1 MEIAGNF
8 LMHTER
14 RLIIRECGCS
24 RMRACIFMTPTF
36 NTIGLTTRFSE
47 FVFLLIG
54 TDGEVASPLGSG
66 FFIAPEVAMTAR
78 HVVKGF
84 WQEFQSYQKFPKL
97 KTEVEA
103 NFKVLAFQFFG
114 DKSEPA
120 VWYIEKTWISE
131 FTDTAFL
138 YLKPYND
145 KAKGYIWRD
154 QLELSMFEPFVGEQI
169 FAFGYPDSK
178 VELQTQPTP
187 SANWKLK
194 PTLSTGEV
202 KTVHERY
209 RDRGLL
215 TWPVIETNA
224 RFDHGMSGGPVF
236 NDKGQVCAM
245 VCGGIGS
252 EEEGYV
258 SSGSLLWLAMLTG
271 IDLQTDEIIAKEQYW
286 AFDLFDINFL
296 RQTGW
301 ETVFADKLKQFE
313 IINDDDDNHVIEWK
327 HGNEKQQVDEV

>member
-1 MEIAGNF
+1 
-8 LMHTER
+8 
-14 RLIIRECGCS
+14 
-24 RMRACIFMTPTF
+24 MTPTF
-36 NTIGLTTRFSE
+36 KTIGLTTRFSE

-54 TDGEVASPLGSG
+54 TDGEIASPLGSG
-66 FFIAPEVAMTAR
+66 FFIAPGVAMTAR

-84 WQEFQSYQKFPKL
+84 WDQFHIYQKFPKL
-97 KTEVEA
+97 KAEVEA
-103 NFKVLAFQFFG
+103 NFKVLALQFFG

-145 KAKGYIWRD
+145 KAKGYVWRD
-154 QLELSMFEPFVGEQI
+154 QLELSMWEPSVGDQI
-169 FAFGYPDSK
+169 GAFGYPDSE
-178 VELQTQPTP
+178 VELQIEPTL
-187 SANWKLK
+187 SASWKLK
-194 PTLSTGEV
+194 PALSTSEV
-202 KTVHERY
+202 TAVYERY

-215 TWPVIETNA
+215 AWPAIETNA

-236 NDKGQVCAM
+236 NDKGQVCAV
-245 VCGGIGS
+245 VCDGIGS

-258 SSGSLLWLAMLTG
+258 SSGSLLWLAMITAMDIP
-271 IDLQTDEIIAKEQYW
+271 IDKFTAGEQYF
-286 AFDLFDINFL
+286 AFELFKNKFI

-301 ETVFADKLKQFE
+301 DTVFPDKLKQFE

-327 HGNEKQQVDEV
+327 PVND

>member
-1 MEIAGNF
+1 
-8 LMHTER
+8 
-14 RLIIRECGCS
+14 
-24 RMRACIFMTPTF
+24 MTPTF

-78 HVVKGF
+78 HVVKGL
-84 WQEFQSYQKFPKL
+84 WNEFHIYEKFPKR

-103 NFKVLAFQFFG
+103 NFKVLALQFLG

-120 VWYIEKTWISE
+120 IWYVEKTWVSE

-145 KAKGYIWRD
+145 KAKGYVWRD
-154 QLELSMFEPFVGEQI
+154 QLELSMFEPYIGEQI

-178 VELQTQPTP
+178 VEIQTQPTLT
-187 SANWKLK
+187 ANWKVK
-194 PTLSTGEV
+194 PILSIGEV
-202 KTVHERY
+202 KAVHERY
-209 RDRGLL
+209 RDRAFLA
-215 TWPVIETNA
+215 WPAIETNA

-236 NDKGQVCAM
+236 NDKGQVCAV

-258 SSGSLLWLAMLTG
+258 SSGSLLWLAMYTAM
-271 IDLQTDEIIAKEQYW
+271 DLQTDKVAAEEQYW
-286 AFDLFDINFL
+286 AFELFDIDFL

-301 ETVFADKLKQFE
+301 ATVYADKRQQFE
-313 IINDDDDNHVIEWK
+313 IINDDDDEWVIRWK
-327 HGNEKQQVDEV
+327 